1 MTKTTD
7 RIEQFKSEA
16 SRAGAKVQEF
26 ASVSEAADFITSL
39 AQQHAATK
47 VVIAGPSSAGFAT
60 LDDLLRKEG
69 IEVTVAE
76 HCKSGDE
83 QQKLRDACVRADI
96 GISEATAAIAET
108 GTVVIASNDGSSRL
122 VAVLPRIHIT
132 IVDSKNV
139 VSSMEDAILRIKSL
153 GGSPGNPV
161 STYVTWITG
170 RNTTADIPG
179 ALLARAQ
186 GPAEEHI
193 LLVHF

>member
-1 MTKTTD
+1 MTETTD
-7 RIEQFKSEA
+7 RIEQFKLEA

-26 ASVSEAADFITSL
+26 TSVSEAADFITSL
-39 AQQHAATK
+39 ARQHTATK
-47 VVIAGPSSAGFAT
+47 VVIAGPLPAGLAT
-60 LDDLLRKEG
+60 LDDPLRKEG

-76 HCKSGDE
+76 HCKSEGE
-83 QQKLRDACVRADI
+83 QQKLRDACTRADI

-108 GTVVIASNDGSSRL
+108 GTLVIASNDGSSRL
-122 VAVLPRIHIT
+122 VAVLPHLHIT
-132 IVDSKNV
+132 IVDCKNIV
-139 VSSMEDAILRIKSL
+139 ATMEDAILRIKSP
-153 GGSPGNPV
+153 GGSPGSPV
-161 STYVTWITG
+161 PTYVTWITG

>member
-1 MTKTTD
+1 MTQTTD

-26 ASVSEAADFITSL
+26 TSASEAADFITSL
-39 AQQHAATK
+39 ARKHAATK
-47 VVIAGPSSAGFAT
+47 VVIADPSSAGLAT
-60 LDDLLRKEG
+60 LDERLRKEG
-69 IEVTVAE
+69 IEATVAE
-76 HCKSGDE
+76 HCKSENE

-108 GTVVIASNDGSSRL
+108 GTLVIASNDGSSRL

-161 STYVTWITG
+161 PTYVTWITG